1 MEILQSCNSL
11 NYRFQF
17 LQEGIQRQMDRN
29 LIPFLIPSLVAVSA
43 LPTIH
48 DIVWLAMG
56 KRNNFQCPQ
65 EYSKDFSF
73 MNDLNIQAQLN
84 FPRGECYISC

>member
-1 MEILQSCNSL
+1 
-11 NYRFQF
+11 
-17 LQEGIQRQMDRN
+17 MDRN
-29 LIPFLIPSLVAVSA
+29 LIPFLTPSLIAVSA

-48 DIVWLAMG
+48 DIVWLAME
-56 KRNNFQCPQ
+56 KRNGNSQCPQ

-73 MNDLNIQAQLN
+73 MNDLNIHAQLN